1 MFLML
6 FGIWDIVYYVGLVAM
21 VGWPTS
27 LGAMDML
34 FLIPAHRWWY
44 QPVWVPVSISC
55 VMIAFGLLWM
65 ALPKELSR
73 TPA

>member
-1 MFLML
+1 ML